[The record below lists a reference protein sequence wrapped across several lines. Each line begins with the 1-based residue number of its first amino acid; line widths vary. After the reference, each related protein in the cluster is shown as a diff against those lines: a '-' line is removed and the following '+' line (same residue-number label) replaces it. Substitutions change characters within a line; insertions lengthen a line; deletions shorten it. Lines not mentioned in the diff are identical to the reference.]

1 MDSTLKGYR
10 DEKSSSYFNQ
20 ANAWFDQY
28 ILQQPL
34 LPQQQQ
40 QPKQSKSVLKS
51 RWFRLCVLGYI
62 LFSILLTT
70 VHFSSWVIFR
80 KSDDWTYQRTYDP
93 RKLKIKSFRRTRHDN
108 NIIK

>member
-1 MDSTLKGYR
+1 MDSTSKGYR
-10 DEKSSSYFNQ
+10 DEKSSSYFSQ

-40 QPKQSKSVLKS
+40 QQQQQQKSILKS
-51 RWFRLCVLGYI
+51 RWFRLSVLCYI

-70 VHFSSWVIFR
+70 VHFSSWVIFN
-80 KSDDWTYQRTYDP
+80 KKDDWTYQRTYDP
-93 RKLKIKSFRRTRHDN
+93 RKYIQKKTRREKS
-108 NIIK
+108 